1 MRDMIDVLIT
11 HVHLLPDVLAVRR
24 LSGDIYSWCREVP
37 HRRLVGILHR
47 FFQESLD
54 HFLTMMHQTDTVATG
69 SCALAMLLGILYDSS
84 SSDLNL
90 IVPHNGFVAMDVF
103 LQKVAGYVTAEELI
117 GPHSSV
123 APAVSRFV
131 RYRKSHLCISL
142 ARAGVMGPMRVIAC
156 SSATADMTFMTAGGV
171 ATLYPEFTLH
181 GRNVRNQNKEPIHE
195 GECRMGTSKR
205 DALAWESD
213 TSFLGGPCGRSC
225 PSLWRSTADYGPYGV
240 FNWDARYDVKRIL
253 RNGELE
259 FRIGE
264 RCVNQE
270 CERDCNKWDRLFWP
284 PSPVV
289 PADEIDIVV
298 QEGNITNHQP
308 VCAPSSLV
316 GMQNSA
322 LMLPLIALRDAVCG
336 RIVCDWRDAPGPGSH
351 SSQAWHRSLPL
362 LARSRDS
369 LLG

>member
-1 MRDMIDVLIT
+1 
-11 HVHLLPDVLAVRR
+11 
-24 LSGDIYSWCREVP
+24 
-37 HRRLVGILHR
+37 
-47 FFQESLD
+47 
-54 HFLTMMHQTDTVATG
+54 
-69 SCALAMLLGILYDSS
+69 
-84 SSDLNL
+84 
-90 IVPHNGFVAMDVF
+90 
-103 LQKVAGYVTAEELI
+103 
-117 GPHSSV
+117 
-123 APAVSRFV
+123 
-131 RYRKSHLCISL
+131 
-142 ARAGVMGPMRVIAC
+142 
-156 SSATADMTFMTAGGV
+156 
-171 ATLYPEFTLH
+171 
-181 GRNVRNQNKEPIHE
+181 VRNQNKEPIHE